1 MKPFKVLL
9 PTCTNNNYDYDLAK
23 MNPAFSTALQTWSR
37 SRLLSVVATLLLLH
51 VAAFFLGVLVAPT
64 MFHDSEVPGTVCR
77 KELDDNSWYDGTDHT
92 RCMPMQQPKVWP
104 NPNFLHL

>member
-1 MKPFKVLL
+1 MKPVFKVLL
-9 PTCTNNNYDYDLAK
+9 PTCTTNNNYEDFDLAK

-77 KELDDNSWYDGTDHT
+77 KELEDNSWYDGTDHT
-92 RCMPMQQPKVWP
+92 RCMPMQQPKV
-104 NPNFLHL
+104 FLNLL